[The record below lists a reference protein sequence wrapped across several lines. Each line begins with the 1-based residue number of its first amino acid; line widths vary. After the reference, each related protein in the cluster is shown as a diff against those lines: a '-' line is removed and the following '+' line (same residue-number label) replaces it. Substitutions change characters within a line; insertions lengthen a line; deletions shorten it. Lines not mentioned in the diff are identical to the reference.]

1 MVMQS
6 ALVFPREVRL
16 HELPPKACAVIRR
29 IESEGEDIQRLKTLG
44 ICIGR
49 RIEIVKA
56 GDPLI
61 VRVFGSSIGL
71 SAELA
76 SNVWLEIC
84 SPPEHCAMKEQ
95 MCE

>member
-1 MVMQS
+1 MQS
-6 ALVFPREVRL
+6 ASVFTREVRL
-16 HELPPKACAVIRR
+16 NELPPKACAVIRR
-29 IESEGEDIQRLKTLG
+29 IESESEDIQRLKTLG

-76 SNVWLEIC
+76 SHVWLEIC

>member
-1 MVMQS
+1 MVMTS
-6 ALVFPREVRL
+6 ASVFSREVRL
-16 HELPPKACAVIRR
+16 DELQPKTCAVIRR
-29 IESEGEDIQRLKTLG
+29 IESESEDIQRLKTLG

-49 RIEIVKA
+49 RVEVVKG

-61 VRVFGSSIGL
+61 VRVFGSSIGM

-84 SPPEHCAMKEQ
+84 SSPAHCALKEQ
-95 MCE
+95 PCE